1 MGPAYLMYGYE
12 KCKDGEGPTNALC
25 CSGLQK
31 DEWLMY
37 KGPIVCGA
45 VGGGW
50 YKWCGAAQIWVIG
63 GGTIQ
68 WGSVCIRHLQHT
80 FNLSISQ
87 IISNNTLLHKISVS

>member
-31 DEWLMY
+31 DERLMY

-63 GGTIQ
+63 GGTTQ
-68 WGSVCIRHLQHT
+68 CGSVCIRHLQHT
-80 FNLSISQ
+80 FNLSIS
-87 IISNNTLLHKISVS
+87 